1 VGAGRLILA
10 AVALALA
17 GVGGDLSPLLFVGL
31 AAAAAVIQTALEGFV
46 GAAVTVGTD

>member
-31 AAAAAVIQTALEGFV
+31 AAAVMQTALEGFV